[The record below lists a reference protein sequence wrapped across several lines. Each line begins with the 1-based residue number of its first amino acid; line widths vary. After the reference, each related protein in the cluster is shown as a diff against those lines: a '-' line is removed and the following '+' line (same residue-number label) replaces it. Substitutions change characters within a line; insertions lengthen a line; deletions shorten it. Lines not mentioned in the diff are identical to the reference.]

1 MEMNDMKVDFLIPC
15 RIESEDRLRNAIT
28 SVSYLLSNFPES
40 RVIIKEVDTKS
51 HFKFRALPEIKKY
64 TNIDNLVHIFEES
77 SDEFFHK
84 TKILNDLL
92 VESSAEIVFN
102 HDVDMILPKSTYY
115 YSYEAITNN
124 KCEVIYPYGC
134 GVYQWAVEYPMD
146 IYDQFIKNH
155 NIDILKKNSRRSSST
170 IGWGQMIK
178 RQTYIECGLWNENF
192 ISWGAEDCEFYYR
205 LAILGFKLGRVNDD
219 IYHLEHGRTFNSH
232 YNNPK
237 FVDNYN
243 LWQWLRMQDAKTIIN
258 YYNNQEYIQRRREQL
273 NAGI

>member
-92 VESSAEIVFN
+92 IESSAEIVFN

-115 YSYEAITNN
+115 HSYQAIVND

-134 GVYQWAVEYPMD
+134 GAYQWAVDYPMN
-146 IYDQFIKNH
+146 IYDEFIQSF
-155 NIDILKKNSRRSSST
+155 NIDILKKNAQRSSST
-170 IGWGQMIK
+170 IGWGQMIR
-178 RQTYIECGLWNENF
+178 RQTYIECGMWNENF

-205 LAILGFKLGRVNDD
+205 LAVLGFRLGRVDDD

-237 FVDNYN
+237 FRDNHN
-243 LWQWLRMQDAKTIIN
+243 LWQWIRNQNAETIVD
-258 YYNNQEYIQRRREQL
+258 YYNQQEYIKRRGEQL
-273 NAGI
+273 NARI